1 MSTSQLLTED
11 RHPEYRTNLI
21 IKKQVQ
27 EGQKRSPT
35 TEMFGYPW
43 QEFQGLSWTLMDD
56 EY

>member
-11 RHPEYRTNLI
+11 RHPESRTELI

-35 TEMFGYPW
+35 TEMFGYQW